1 MHAHT
6 DPFPIL
12 VQHDAGRIS
21 LTGAIE
27 QDVVITSQRM
37 LHQIMETA
45 SPRAVDLISIATGA
59 YAIDRL
65 VLRSEDLHNECG
77 LRTLQIDFEVWDHAF
92 WSQDAVKELLTD
104 ILWRLTGDTC
114 LLSFSQRSQPHPT
127 TTHQRLLQLGEPHPT
142 RIALYSGG
150 LDSAAGLANRL
161 LDGDET
167 FMLLTVGH
175 QSAIRCS
182 SIEQVS
188 LLPGILNTATPHHAS
203 FMVKFTGGVAGNM
216 KCQEKSQR
224 ARGFLFYAAAAVLAD
239 ACGVENIEVFEN
251 GVGAINLPLCEG
263 GLVDGL
269 STRGAQPGIL
279 NKIGQLVSI
288 ALDRPIRFSLPFLQ
302 STKAEML
309 ATLKEKRLMSDW
321 LKRSRSCI
329 HSSLRISGKRHCGH
343 CAACIER
350 RQAFRA
356 AGITDDSRDYIVDL
370 FDGGMPKELDYLLT
384 YLENARDWT
393 THRPLVRSRLER
405 HRILS
410 DMTHLP
416 LDSMEDLLMRH
427 ALETISIYGHFE
439 IREAA

>member
-1 MHAHT
+1 MHT
-6 DPFPIL
+6 DPSLIL
-12 VQHDAGRIS
+12 VQYDAGRVS
-21 LTGAIE
+21 LTGTIE
-27 QDVVITSQRM
+27 QDVSITTQRM
-37 LHQIMETA
+37 LHQLMETA
-45 SPRAVDLISIATGA
+45 NPRAVDLISIATGA
-59 YAIDRL
+59 YAIDR
-65 VLRSEDLHNECG
+65 VSLRSEDLHNECG
-77 LRTLQIDFEVWDHAF
+77 LRTLRIDFEVWDHAF
-92 WSQDAVKELLTD
+92 WSQTAVKELLTD
-104 ILWRLTGDTC
+104 ILWHLTGDTW
-114 LLSFSQRSQPHPT
+114 LLSFSQRPHPYQT
-127 TTHQRLLQLGEPHPT
+127 TTNQRLLQLGEPHPT
-142 RIALYSGG
+142 RVALYSGG

-161 LDGDET
+161 IDGNDT

-175 QSAIRCS
+175 QSSIRCCS
-182 SIEQVS
+182 VNQVG

-203 FMVKFTGGVAGNM
+203 FMVRFARGVAGNM

-239 ACGVENIEVFEN
+239 ACSVEDIEVFEN

-263 GLVDGL
+263 GLADGL

-279 NKIGQLVSI
+279 NKISQLVGLV
-288 ALDRPIRFSLPFLQ
+288 LDRPMRFSLPFLQ

-309 ATLKEKRLMSDW
+309 APLKERRLMAEW
-321 LKRSRSCI
+321 LKQSRSCI
-329 HSSLRISGKRHCGH
+329 HSSLRVQGKRHCGQ

-356 AGITDDSRDYIVDL
+356 AGIVDDSRDYVVDL
-370 FDGGMPKELDYLLT
+370 FGGGMPKELDYLLT

-393 THRPLVRSRLER
+393 THRPSVRSRLER

-427 ALETISIYGHFE
+427 ALETLNTYGHFE
-439 IREAA
+439 VREAA